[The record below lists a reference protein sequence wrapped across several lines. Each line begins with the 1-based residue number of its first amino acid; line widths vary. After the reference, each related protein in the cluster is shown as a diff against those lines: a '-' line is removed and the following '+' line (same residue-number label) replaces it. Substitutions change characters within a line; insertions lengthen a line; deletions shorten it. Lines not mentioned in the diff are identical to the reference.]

1 MDPLL
6 APTDGTASPF
16 HVAIIMDGNGRWA
29 RARGLP
35 RTAGH
40 RQGAEAVRSVVE
52 ASPGLGV
59 THLTLFGFSSENW
72 KRPQGEVG
80 DLLGLL
86 RLYLNNEVR
95 NLEKNNVR
103 LRIIGRRDRFSPDLQ
118 ALFGDAEAR
127 TSTNTGLHLTLAL
140 NYGAR
145 QEMVDTVRTLARAV
159 AEGRLDPETIDE
171 ATVSGALLTHDLPDP
186 DVLIRTSGEQRVSN
200 FLLWQMA
207 YAELI
212 FSPVLWPDF
221 NGKELAAAVEDFQAR
236 ERRFGGL

>member
-1 MDPLL
+1 METVPAPAGVAAAPL
-6 APTDGTASPF
+6 

-52 ASPGLGV
+52 ASPALGV

-95 NLEKNNVR
+95 NLVKHGVR
-103 LRIIGRRDRFSPDLQ
+103 LRIIGRRDRFSREILDL
-118 ALFGDAEAR
+118 FEDSENR
-127 TSTNTGLHLTLAL
+127 TRANSGLNLTLAL

-145 QEMVDTVRTLARAV
+145 QEIVDAVRLFAREAV
-159 AEGRLDPETIDE
+159 ETGLDPESIDE
-171 ATVSGALLTHDLPDP
+171 AAFSRRLFTADLPDP

-207 YAELI
+207 YAELV

-221 NGKELAAAVEDFQAR
+221 SGRDLALAVEDFRAR
-236 ERRFGGL
+236 ERRFGGV